1 MIINIASLVVVITII
16 LSAQGIVAI
25 VELPPSEENNT
36 IKSVLPILVLLLVAL
51 AIALT
56 RILLAGVKKFFWR
69 ILIIGLLAGTII
81 YAWHAWPTTV
91 LGWGIVISL
100 VCMLLLFMRQFG
112 ILKAETGCDRSVK
125 CEMQGQPCCSK
136 HFGRLSTPP
145 GFVLSNLAQC
155 QAS

>member
-56 RILLAGVKKFFWR
+56 RILLAGVKKFF
-69 ILIIGLLAGTII
+69 G
-81 YAWHAWPTTV
+81 
-91 LGWGIVISL
+91 
-100 VCMLLLFMRQFG
+100 
-112 ILKAETGCDRSVK
+112 
-125 CEMQGQPCCSK
+125 
-136 HFGRLSTPP
+136 
-145 GFVLSNLAQC
+145 GF
-155 QAS
+155 